1 VNQGSL
7 LVDSNVLLRWAQRSD
22 PAYLAVRQA
31 FDLLVRS
38 GTVLY
43 YTSQNLAEFW
53 NTLTRPS
60 DRNGDG
66 LTPVEAN
73 ALAEEVEAEFRLLP
87 DSILVHQEW
96 RRMLV
101 DYGLSGAQVHDARLA
116 AAMRVH
122 GVKRI
127 LTFNARDF
135 RRFADVEAVTPQD
148 LIASS

>member
-135 RRFADVEAVTPQD
+135 RRFAVTPQD

>member
-1 VNQGSL
+1 MNQGSL